1 MGRLQGRVA
10 IVTGAARGLG
20 AAAARALAIEGAAVM
35 LTDVLESVAE
45 TAAALAQDGF
55 QARHHSHDVTSDQ
68 EWQSVVA
75 ATISA
80 FGEINVLVNN
90 AGINLPG
97 TIDDIEVDAAQQI
110 MNVNYFGAM
119 RGIKAVLPSMR
130 SAGHGSIVN
139 ISSNSTRM
147 IAGLTTAY
155 SPTKAAL
162 ALLTKNVAVACAQGG
177 DDIRCNSIHPGPHE
191 TAMLLGDAMDGNSDA
206 AIKLIQPMIDA
217 IPMGRMGKPMEIG
230 KAVAFLASDD
240 ASYIT
245 GAEIFVDGGLSLL

>member
-1 MGRLQGRVA
+1 MGRLERRVA

-20 AAAARALAIEGAAVM
+20 AAAARALAEEGAAVM
-35 LTDVLESVAE
+35 LTDVLGSVEE
-45 TAAALAQDGF
+45 TAAVLASEGLK
-55 QARHHSHDVTSDQ
+55 ARHHRHDVTSD
-68 EWQSVVA
+68 EDWLDVVA
-75 ATISA
+75 ATVSA
-80 FGEINVLVNN
+80 FGKVNVLVNN

-97 TIDDIEVDAAQQI
+97 TIDDIDVDGAQRI

-130 SAGHGSIVN
+130 SAGQGSIVN

-191 TAMLLGDAMDGNSDA
+191 TAMLLGNGDGER
-206 AIKLIQPMIDA
+206 AIELIKPMIAA
-217 IPMGRMGKPMEIG
+217 IPMGRMGRPMEIG
-230 KAVAFLASDD
+230 KAVAFLAGDD

>member
-1 MGRLQGRVA
+1 MGRLEGRVA

-20 AAAARALAIEGAAVM
+20 AAAARALAEDGAAVM
-35 LTDVLESVAE
+35 LTDVLDGVAD
-45 TAAALAQDGF
+45 TAAALADEGF
-55 QARHHSHDVTSDQ
+55 LTGHHRHDVTSDAD
-68 EWQSVVA
+68 WLAVMA
-75 ATISA
+75 ATVSA
-80 FGEINVLVNN
+80 FGEVNVLVNN

-97 TIDDIEVDAAQQI
+97 TIDDIDVDGAQRI
-110 MNVNYFGAM
+110 MDVNYFGAM

-177 DDIRCNSIHPGPHE
+177 DDIRCNSVHPGPHE
-191 TAMLLGDAMDGNSDA
+191 TAMLLGDAMDGDSGA